1 MEKKEIRKLILQKR
15 KKLNKK
21 IINKNSFLINQKIIQ
36 KINLINKKIGCYF
49 PINNEIN
56 LDVFFNLKRIKLFFP
71 KTQINKNNSAK
82 NKMYFSEIN
91 SGLLENKKNK
101 NLINF
106 NSKKIKNDFLQFKKI
121 PELIFENKI
130 IQPKFKKN
138 TLIPE
143 LIIIP
148 LIAFN
153 KKCFRI
159 GYGGGFYDKYLK
171 NKKILKI
178 GVAFEFQKVNFENAK
193 YDIPLDYIFTEKRIY
208 RRPCK
213 NIFQI

>member
-1 MEKKEIRKLILQKR
+1 MTSSDFPWNIEKNITFQPDGTTPDLAV
-15 KKLNKK
+15 
-21 IINKNSFLINQKIIQ
+21 
-36 KINLINKKIGCYF
+36 
-49 PINNEIN
+49 NEPN
-56 LDVFFNLKRIKLFFP
+56 DL
-71 KTQINKNNSAK
+71 
-82 NKMYFSEIN
+82 Y
-91 SGLLENKKNK
+91 NKKNK

-106 NSKKIKNDFLQFKKI
+106 NSKKIKNDFLQFRKI

-138 TLIPE
+138 TLVPE
-143 LIIIP
+143 IIIIP

-153 KKCFRI
+153 EKCFRI

-178 GVAFEFQKVNFENAK
+178 GVAFEFQKVNFENTK

>member
-1 MEKKEIRKLILQKR
+1 MEKKEIRKLILQNR

-21 IINKNSFLINQKIIQ
+21 LINKNSFLINKKIIQ
-36 KINLINKKIGCYF
+36 TINLINKTIGLYF

-56 LDVFFNLKRIKLFFP
+56 LDIFFNLKKLKLFFP
-71 KTQINKNNSAK
+71 KIEINKNNLEK
-82 NKMYFSEIN
+82 NKMYFCGIN
-91 SGLLENKKNK
+91 SDFLINKKNK

-106 NSKKIKNDFLQFKKI
+106 NSKKIKNNFLKFKKI
-121 PELIFENKI
+121 PQLIFENKI

-143 LIIIP
+143 IIIIP
-148 LIAFN
+148 LVAFN
-153 KKCFRI
+153 EKCFRV

-178 GVAFEFQKVNFENAK
+178 GVAFEFQKIHFKNEK
-193 YDIPLDYIFTEKRIY
+193 HDIPLDYIFTEKRIY

>member
-21 IINKNSFLINQKIIQ
+21 LINKNSFLINQKIIQ

-56 LDVFFNLKRIKLFFP
+56 LDIFFNLKKLKLFFP
-71 KTQINKNNSAK
+71 KIEK

-91 SGLLENKKNK
+91 SGCLVNKKNK

-106 NSKKIKNDFLQFKKI
+106 NSKKIKNHFLQFRKI

-138 TLIPE
+138 TLVPE
-143 LIIIP
+143 IIIIP
-148 LIAFN
+148 LIGFN
-153 KKCFRI
+153 EKCFRV

-178 GVAFEFQKVNFENAK
+178 GVAFEFQKVNFENEK